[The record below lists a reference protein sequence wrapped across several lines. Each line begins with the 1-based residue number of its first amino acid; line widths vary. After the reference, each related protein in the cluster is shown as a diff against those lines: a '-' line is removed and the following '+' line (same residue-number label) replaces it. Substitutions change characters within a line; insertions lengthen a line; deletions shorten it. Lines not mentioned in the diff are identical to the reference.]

1 MSTQSIPMQPGCP
14 EPGYRELLATGELEN
29 RIEKAAGLL
38 RECTVCPR
46 ECRVNRL
53 NDERGFCKTGAR
65 VQVSSCG
72 PHFGEEPEL
81 VGRSGSGTI
90 FISHCNLACEFC
102 QNYEISQCGDGKEVS
117 AGDLADMMLSLQRQ
131 GCHNINIVTPSH
143 VIPQLLGSLGI
154 AAARGLC
161 IPLVYNSGGYDS
173 VETLKLLDGIV
184 DIYMPDAK
192 YGRDEIALALSHA
205 PHYVASM
212 KAALREM
219 HRQVGDLVV
228 EQGVAVRGMIIRHLV
243 LPGDLAH
250 SEIVMNFV
258 AEEISRNAYVNIM
271 AQYRPAWHAVEI
283 AQENPVYHSLKRPI
297 TGEEYRYA
305 IRCAKEAGLHRGF
318 LMV

>member
-1 MSTQSIPMQPGCP
+1 MMSLTDFS
-14 EPGYRELLATGELEN
+14 PGYLGLEATGELEN

-102 QNYEISQCGDGKEVS
+102 QNYKISQCGDGKEVS
-117 AGDLADMMLSLQRQ
+117 AGDLADMMLSMQRQ

-154 AAARGLC
+154 AAARGLH

-173 VETLKLLDGIV
+173 VDTLKLLDGVI

-192 YGRDEIALALSHA
+192 YGRDDIALALSHA

-243 LPGDLAH
+243 LPGNLAH

-271 AQYRPAWHAVEI
+271 AQYRWPTSVCPPDLI
-283 AQENPVYHSLKRPI
+283 LKDPRFRDLLRP
-297 TGEEYRYA
+297 TTREEYRSA
-305 IRCAKEAGLHRGF
+305 IRYAKEAGLHRGF
-318 LMV
+318 STD